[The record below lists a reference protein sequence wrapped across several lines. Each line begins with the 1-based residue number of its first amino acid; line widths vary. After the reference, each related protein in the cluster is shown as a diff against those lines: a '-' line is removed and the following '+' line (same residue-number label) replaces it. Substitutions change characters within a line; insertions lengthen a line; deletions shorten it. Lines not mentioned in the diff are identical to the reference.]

1 MLGFH
6 LFYFLLISLVAF
18 LVFSAMGYDSIPQI
32 VVHGLKRFLVFTLAT
47 VVFGAVCWGLME
59 VF

>member
-6 LFYFLLISLVAF
+6 LLYFLIISLVAF
-18 LVFSAMGYDSIPQI
+18 LVFSAMGHDDIPAI
-32 VVHGLKRFLVFTLAT
+32 LNHGIKRFLVFTLAT
-47 VVFGAVCWGLME
+47 AAFGGICWGLME